1 MALASGRRRLRAEL
15 AGQRTV
21 LSDVFRTAPF
31 HPGPVHHRGG
41 TAEVV
46 LQGVGPGL
54 FPGESLEIDIIVRDN
69 ASLVVSA
76 QGATKVYASPHGT
89 AAQAATTLR
98 VGRGASLCWLP
109 GELIPFRDASYAVQT
124 EVHLEEGARFALLDI
139 LTPGRTA
146 MGEFHAYRR
155 LDLRLRVASRGKPI
169 LVERALLDPKREPL
183 TLIGRQ
189 GDVPCIGTLI
199 LAGYELPAALATATM
214 TSGWPAT
221 ETASLA
227 WYVPWQDCRRAA
239 RRIARSPCRRRHG
252 KRQEDPSVNFPP

>member
-1 MALASGRRRLRAEL
+1 MTTALAAGRLRLRAEL

-54 FPGESLEIDIIVRDN
+54 FPGERLEIDINVKEG

-89 AAQAATTLR
+89 AAEAATTLR

-109 GELIPFRDASYAVQT
+109 GELIPFRDASYAART

-146 MGEFHAYRR
+146 MGEVHAYRQ

-183 TLIGRQ
+183 TLIGSQ

-199 LAGYELPAALATATM
+199 LAGYELPARIGHRDDDLWLAGDGDGVIGLVRALGRSAA
-214 TSGWPAT
+214 G
-221 ETASLA
+221 L
-227 WYVPWQDCRRAA
+227 RAA
-239 RRIARSPCRRRHG
+239 LLAVLADVAMASDERTPA
-252 KRQEDPSVNFPP
+252 